1 MVFLGQTPAPF
12 GDRRL
17 TSHLF
22 HFGLIEWFIF
32 GRWSASKA
40 TPLSICTIHFG
51 NPLVGVFN
59 IRMGLNG
66 PAPSSIVSK
75 KTSHWPGWKQTIN
88 HNLFARCG
96 RSPRVSEWFNITGS
110 KGEFDTPQNW
120 RQIPNRMVRTRKN
133 HGFSGSLPFKHCP
146 NGPKWSVRGASH
158 GQFHRS
164 LRGDGQL
171 WLLRKMFVSICGPF
185 FGILQAYWCRNWTQ
199 LSKIESFASFC
210 ASCNDGALYMLII
223 KQY

>member
-1 MVFLGQTPAPF
+1 MVFFGQTQAPF

-146 NGPKWSVRGASH
+146 NGPNGPN
-158 GQFHRS
+158 
-164 LRGDGQL
+164 
-171 WLLRKMFVSICGPF
+171 GPF
-185 FGILQAYWCRNWTQ
+185 EAQAMANSTEAC
-199 LSKIESFASFC
+199 EAMASF
-210 ASCNDGALYMLII
+210 GAKDVCVHLWAVFWNTTGLLM
-223 KQY
+223 

>member
-1 MVFLGQTPAPF
+1 MVFFGQTPAPF

-22 HFGLIEWFIF
+22 HFGLIEWFIY

-75 KTSHWPGWKQTIN
+75 KTSHWPWWKQTIN
-88 HNLFARCG
+88 HNLFGRCG

-110 KGEFDTPQNW
+110 KGEFDNTPQNW

-146 NGPKWSVRGASH
+146 NGPNGPKWSVSRGASH

-164 LRGDGQL
+164 LRGNRWPALVTAKDVCVHL
-171 WLLRKMFVSICGPF
+171 WAVFWNTTGLLM
-185 FGILQAYWCRNWTQ
+185 
-199 LSKIESFASFC
+199 
-210 ASCNDGALYMLII
+210 
-223 KQY
+223 